1 MYTLGII
8 LTVVGVVGL
17 IVTLI
22 WILVDNIQKKKQR
35 ENIINNIRNQQNQQ
49 SIRNNRVQEYDTPNL
64 TPREYSKQDIN
75 KIQFNNQNLDK
86 NINSNLNSE
95 SLADD
100 SENYTDDIPIDEL
113 SHKIN
118 LQKDEL
124 TYICPNCKAQL
135 KKDSKFCSNCG
146 QRLV

>member
-1 MYTLGII
+1 M
-8 LTVVGVVGL
+8 
-17 IVTLI
+17 
-22 WILVDNIQKKKQR
+22 N
-35 ENIINNIRNQQNQQ
+35 
-49 SIRNNRVQEYDTPNL
+49 
-64 TPREYSKQDIN
+64 SKQDIN

>member
-35 ENIINNIRNQQNQQ
+35 ENIINNIRNQQYQQ
-49 SIRNNRVQEYDTPNL
+49 SIRNNRVQEYDRPNL

>member
-22 WILVDNIQKKKQR
+22 WILVDNIQKRKQR
-35 ENIINNIRNQQNQQ
+35 ENIINNIRNQQYQQ

>member
-35 ENIINNIRNQQNQQ
+35 ENIINNIRNQQYQQ

-75 KIQFNNQNLDK
+75 KIQFNNQKLDK